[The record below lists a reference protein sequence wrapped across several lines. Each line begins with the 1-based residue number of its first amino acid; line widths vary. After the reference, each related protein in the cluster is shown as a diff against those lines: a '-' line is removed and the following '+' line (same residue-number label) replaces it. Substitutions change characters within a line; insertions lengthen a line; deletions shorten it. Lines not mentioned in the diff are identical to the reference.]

1 MNALPAPLRGLLDNA
16 AQDARDVAEAGAQA
30 ALNAL
35 AVPNAVA
42 FPHLNEAD
50 KKLRVALRAQARQLG
65 DVVPKNEA
73 APALTHLVEKVA
85 YDTWHRLLFTRFL
98 AENQLLQHPGG
109 ASVSLRDCEELIRE
123 DLMQP
128 QREFTAPDGRTLA
141 VEFAA
146 RMLPAIFRAD
156 DPAGKVGLPP
166 ENRNA
171 LFKLIDDLPR
181 DVFVAGDSL
190 GWCYQFWQTK
200 RKKEINKS
208 EVPRG
213 ADEIPAVTQLFT
225 EDYMV
230 DFLLDNTLGAWHAG
244 KVLAANPKLA
254 ETAESEEELR
264 KAVALP
270 GCPWKYLRF
279 IKGEDGKWTPAAGT
293 FDGWPKTAKELKC
306 LDPCMGS
313 GHFVVAMFERL
324 VALRM
329 AEEIV
334 DEAVAVVAVLREN
347 LFGLEIDP
355 RCTQIGAFNL
365 AMAAWRRVG
374 YRLLPTMNL
383 ACSGLAPNTKQ
394 DDWLKLA
401 GENDRLKRGMERLY
415 RLFKDA
421 PVLGSLINPR
431 VSAEDMYVADYHE
444 LQPLLEKA
452 LAQESTD
459 DTAHEMTVTAQ
470 GIAKA
475 AEILAGK
482 FTLIATNVPYLGRLK
497 QNGLLREY
505 CERIYPNSKLD
516 LATCLVERCLVFCD
530 KGCSTA
536 LVTPQNWL
544 FLGRFTKLRENIL
557 KTKSWNAVVQL
568 GEEAWWSFGN
578 RGPRTVLLVLTEI
591 EPPATN
597 YFFGIDVSTNR
608 AEQPIL
614 LDEKAARLSDNLPAT
629 IKKVSQQA
637 QFDNP
642 DATIV
647 FELASG
653 VTLLSEYAESI
664 QGAST
669 LDIKR
674 FRFSFWEVTP
684 GDDWVLHQ
692 STPAPD
698 GFYTGLEFVSIH
710 RRPGGQFDQLADA
723 LKKEGRL
730 GGAWSGQPV
739 WGKVGVA
746 CSWMGKL
753 PTAIY
758 LGAVYD
764 NSIAAII
771 PKHLNNLPAIW
782 CFCSS
787 PSFLQEVRKINHKP
801 QVANATLVKVPF
813 DLAHWQKLAA
823 EKYPSGLPK
832 PFSYDPAQWIFNGH
846 PKGAEN
852 PLLVAV
858 ARLLGYHWPRQTGS
872 SLPDCPT
879 LESDGLEPLADDDGI
894 VCIPA
899 AGHEQ
904 PAENR
909 LRALLAAAFGAEW
922 SAAKEGELLAQ
933 AGSAGKS
940 MEDWLRNGFAEQ
952 HGKLFQQRPFVW
964 HLWDGRKDGFS
975 ALVNYH
981 KLDRA
986 LLDKLIYTYLGD
998 WITRQES
1005 GVQSGEGGSDARL
1018 TAARDLQRRLKL
1030 IAEGEP
1036 PFDIFV
1042 RWKPLAQQPIGW
1054 EPDLNDGVRL
1064 NIRPFVEAGVL
1075 RKDPNVNW
1083 KKDSGDDPV
1092 SAPWFKVFNGD
1103 RINDHHLTLAEKR
1116 AARQLK

>member
-1 MNALPAPLRGLLDNA
+1 MNALPAPLRRLLENA
-16 AQDARDVAEAGAQA
+16 AQDARDVAEAGALA

-65 DVVPKNEA
+65 DVVPKNEV

-98 AENQLLQHPGG
+98 AENHLLQHPGG

-123 DLMQP
+123 DLMLP

-171 LFKLIDDLPR
+171 LFKLIDDLPL
-181 DVFVAGDSL
+181 DVFVASDSL
-190 GWCYQFWQTK
+190 GWCYQFWQAR
-200 RKKEINKS
+200 RKKLVNESGCKI
-208 EVPRG
+208 G
-213 ADEIPAVTQLFT
+213 ADELPSVTQLFT

-230 DFLLDNTLGAWHAG
+230 DFLLDNTLGAWQAG
-244 KVLAANPKLA
+244 KILAANPKLA
-254 ETAESEEELR
+254 ETAESEEGLR
-264 KAVALP
+264 QAVALP

-279 IKGEDGKWTPAAGT
+279 IKGEDGMWTPAAGT
-293 FDGWPKTAKELKC
+293 FDGWPKSAKELKC

-313 GHFVVAMFERL
+313 GHFVVAMFGRL

-329 AEEIV
+329 AEEIL
-334 DEAVAVVAVLREN
+334 DEVAAVAAVIREN

-374 YRLLPTMNL
+374 HRQLPAMNL
-383 ACSGLAPNTKQ
+383 ACSGLAPNTREA
-394 DDWLKLA
+394 DWLAVA
-401 GENDRLKRGMERLY
+401 GDDGNIQNGMARLY
-415 RLFKDA
+415 RLFKNA

-431 VSAEDMYVADYHE
+431 AARDELLEAGFHE

-452 LAQESTD
+452 LAQEATD
-459 DTAHEMTVTAQ
+459 DNAHEMAVTAR
-470 GIAKA
+470 GLAKA
-475 AEILAGK
+475 AEILAGQ
-482 FTLIATNVPYLGRLK
+482 FTLVATNVPYLGRGK
-497 QNGLLREY
+497 QDETLAEY
-505 CERIYPNSKLD
+505 CERVHPEAKPD
-516 LATCLVERCLVFCD
+516 LATCFVERCLNFC
-530 KGCSTA
+530 GSAGFTA

-544 FLGRFTKLRENIL
+544 FLGTYQKLREKVVASFSIRFVVELGAGSFQTPLYDFSFVLVSFSKTQPNEDDTYASIVAMDTREIEGKAESLRKQMVNELSL
-557 KTKSWNAVVQL
+557 KTCIRSDDCRILTREIASGEPLSKNGKGFCGLQTGDNSRFIRVFWELPFRSSGWDYFQRTASETKPCDGLEQMLWWEKGRGVLASEPGFRDNGTEALVAAFKKAGVGFVVHRM
-568 GEEAWWSFGN
+568 G
-578 RGPRTVLLVLTEI
+578 
-591 EPPATN
+591 
-597 YFFGIDVSTNR
+597 
-608 AEQPIL
+608 
-614 LDEKAARLSDNLPAT
+614 NLPASWL
-629 IKKVSQQA
+629 IG
-637 QFDNP
+637 
-642 DATIV
+642 
-647 FELASG
+647 ELVDQNGA
-653 VTLLSEYAESI
+653 VVIPVKTEYAPAIWAYLESPEYS
-664 QGAST
+664 ANVRK
-669 LDIKR
+669 LDN
-674 FRFSFWEVTP
+674 
-684 GDDWVLHQ
+684 
-692 STPAPD
+692 
-698 GFYTGLEFVSIH
+698 
-710 RRPGGQFDQLADA
+710 
-723 LKKEGRL
+723 
-730 GGAWSGQPV
+730 
-739 WGKVGVA
+739 KVGVT
-746 CSWMGKL
+746 
-753 PTAIY
+753 P
-758 LGAVYD
+758 
-764 NSIAAII
+764 
-771 PKHLNNLPAIW
+771 
-782 CFCSS
+782 
-787 PSFLQEVRKINHKP
+787 
-801 QVANATLVKVPF
+801 ATLVKVPF
-813 DLAHWQKLAA
+813 DLAHWQKVAA
-823 EKYPSGLPK
+823 EKYPNGLPK
-832 PFSYDPAQWIFNGH
+832 PFSSDPTQWLFNGH

-852 PLLVAV
+852 PLQVAV
-858 ARLLGYHWPRQTGS
+858 ARLLGYRWPRQTGS
-872 SLPDCPT
+872 SFPDCPA

-899 AGHEQ
+899 AGQEQ
-904 PAENR
+904 PAEHR
-909 LRALLAAAFGAEW
+909 LRALLAASFGAEW

-933 AGSAGKS
+933 AGYAGKS

-952 HGKLFQQRPFVW
+952 HGKIFQQRPFVW

-975 ALVNYH
+975 AMVNYH

-1042 RWKPLAQQPIGW
+1042 SWKPLAQQPIGW

-1083 KKDSGDDPV
+1083 KKDRGADPA

-1116 AARQLK
+1116 AARNVKGIL